1 MVSVRG
7 QGLGVRGYSISAH
20 AMAVPFNSPPRP
32 QNGDFSIVTV
42 FLNLLLL
49 NVMSLWMNVTEEIA
63 NIKIRG
69 TDEAINT
76 TLWPF
81 KNA

>member
-32 QNGDFSIVTV
+32 QNGDFRMVTV
-42 FLNLLLL
+42 LNL
-49 NVMSLWMNVTEEIA
+49 SLWKNVTEEIA